1 MASTTL
7 MTFLLYTPSTVRSV
21 ELLGSWDNFNRAYPM
36 KQDKRIGAGH
46 WRGCHTFT
54 DIVCDGTTDGWSP
67 GRNGGLKMGG
77 TYWYYY
83 RLDGDVESYNETEP
97 ITTLCPLLPGQPVNI
112 LHVPIVLPDSNSQHK
127 RDGSISS
134 QKSEIRTM
142 DPQDKYMNPRT
153 PPRPK
158 PPRLKTSPPLY
169 QEANC
174 SWSSLLSSPLNV
186 HGDRSVSQPVSAT
199 DNPKCCIA
207 PKLKAARS
215 VSPPKS
221 RGLRAAF
228 KHLAAVQP
236 PNVAPEER
244 HRGRPVAR
252 TDEIGHL
259 AARSGSPH
267 DDRCNYVDASNASS
281 DYSSRVTSPEDSDIE
296 GLGIERLPFRRP
308 AMEKDSSPPAP
319 IWSRRAS
326 KLGRRDPSPISHCL
340 RLDGPSQEIKFSS
353 PSASNTKVLE
363 PLEEVLSQQDTP
375 LAIGA
380 TVSDG
385 DPTSIP
391 VNHVEKRLPT
401 LPNSPS
407 SVMDE
412 ELRAMDAMNRV
423 LDTKVLCSHFS
434 DCTST
439 DDSATLAGSTNE
451 RSRFSEWSTDTELVS
466 PASMTSSST
475 LNNDSQGCSP
485 SSDVIAGPH
494 FSSPLFHPSSSGPA
508 TPTLNPIAGSFSPV
522 TVAHQSPVLPS
533 SARTS
538 FRTSDDEEDLGD
550 VESNSKRHA
559 AMFPG
564 LTGIDHYSFFP
575 TGSPMA
581 RPTSHQN
588 DSTLNTPVPARKKD
602 LDSEQF
608 DSGVVF
614 HSRAMRELI
623 DELSYLGEM
632 IQAGT

>member
-1 MASTTL
+1 
-7 MTFLLYTPSTVRSV
+7 
-21 ELLGSWDNFNRAYPM
+21 M

-54 DIVCDGTTDGWSP
+54 DIVCDGTMDGWSP
-67 GRNGGLKMGG
+67 GRDGGLKMGG
-77 TYWYYY
+77 TYWYYVCLIVYPLFLLPRIVSGSGLSNAGNQY

-97 ITTLCPLLPGQPVNI
+97 ITTLCPLLPGQPVNV

-127 RDGSISS
+127 RDGSVSS
-134 QKSEIRTM
+134 QKSDIRTM

-158 PPRLKTSPPLY
+158 PPRLKTSPPLF
-169 QEANC
+169 QDC
-174 SWSSLLSSPLNV
+174 SWSSLLGSPLNV
-186 HGDRSVSQPVSAT
+186 IGDRSVSQPVSAT
-199 DNPKCCIA
+199 DSPKYHIA
-207 PKLKAARS
+207 PKPKAARS

-228 KHLAAVQP
+228 RHLAVTQP
-236 PNVAPEER
+236 LGIAPEER

-252 TDEIGHL
+252 TNEIDSL
-259 AARSGSPH
+259 AARSGGSH
-267 DDRCNYVDASNASS
+267 DDCIDTSNASS

-296 GLGIERLPFRRP
+296 GLGIERLPFRCP
-308 AMEKDSSPPAP
+308 AMEKDSSTSAP

-326 KLGRRDPSPISHCL
+326 KLGRRDPSPLSTYL
-340 RLDGPSQEIKFSS
+340 KLDGPSQEIKCSS
-353 PSASNTKVLE
+353 SSTSNTKVLE
-363 PLEEVLSQQDTP
+363 PLGEVSP
-375 LAIGA
+375 LAMDASIP
-380 TVSDG
+380 DG
-385 DPTSIP
+385 HPNSIP
-391 VNHVEKRLPT
+391 VNHMEKRLPT

-412 ELRAMDAMNRV
+412 ELRVMDAMNRV
-423 LDTKVLCSHFS
+423 LDMEVLRSHFS
-434 DCTST
+434 DSTSI
-439 DDSATLAGSTNE
+439 DDSVTLAGSTDE
-451 RSRFSEWSTDTELVS
+451 KSRFSKWSTDTELVS

-475 LNNDSQGCSP
+475 LNNDSQSCSP
-485 SSDVIAGPH
+485 SGDAIAGPPL
-494 FSSPLFHPSSSGPA
+494 SSPRFQTSSSGPV
-508 TPTLNPIAGSFSPV
+508 TPTLNLVAGSFSPV

-538 FRTSDDEEDLGD
+538 SLRTSDPLSISEEDLGD
-550 VESNSKRHA
+550 LESNSKRHA

-564 LTGIDHYSFFP
+564 LKGIDRYGLFP

-581 RPTSHQN
+581 RPISRHN
-588 DSTLNTPVPARKKD
+588 DSALNTPVAARKRD

-623 DELSYLGEM
+623 DELSYLGGM
-632 IQAGT
+632 IQTG